1 MVIDLISSSTIL
13 ISSLRRYLPP
23 AEAAIAVAND
33 VNFCGRWMRVLRIEH
48 EGVKA
53 MTAHPDGLP
62 ASRRLLISI
71 SVPLISNDVVV
82 LSFIVLVWLVV
93 GLIGLLVV
101 LSQVGVAHRIADLL
115 GVFGDPCWF
124 LSGGYLNTLTEL
136 VDFWIA
142 TIVKPEDRIRRL
154 LQFAPVVRFT
164 IGEVH

>member
-13 ISSLRRYLPP
+13 TFSLRRMPS

-48 EGVKA
+48 EGQKA

-82 LSFIVLVWLVV
+82 LSFIV
-93 GLIGLLVV
+93 
-101 LSQVGVAHRIADLL
+101 
-115 GVFGDPCWF
+115 
-124 LSGGYLNTLTEL
+124 
-136 VDFWIA
+136 
-142 TIVKPEDRIRRL
+142 IV
-154 LQFAPVVRFT
+154 
-164 IGEVH
+164 